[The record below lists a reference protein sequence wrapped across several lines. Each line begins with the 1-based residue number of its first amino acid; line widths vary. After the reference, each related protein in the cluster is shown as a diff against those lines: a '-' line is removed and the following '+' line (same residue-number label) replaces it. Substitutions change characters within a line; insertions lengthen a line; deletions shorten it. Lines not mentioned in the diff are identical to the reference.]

1 MPSLNIQ
8 NNLNVNDES
17 ASIAGESSVGVQSF
31 LLYSVE
37 DNAVVDA
44 GFAVNA
50 LSTEEEASS
59 ITGHANSSGLVPD
72 RIDLSGIDLEGT
84 GGIVPQVVIDNIY
97 NANKIA
103 QWEYAYNKSI
113 KNVTLTNVGRDYTIR
128 ITFLDD
134 SYVEDTVE
142 INTTVMD
149 LLGQWNAATNVPH
162 LQNGTG
168 NMGDIYKCNFAGT
181 ANFGGVDISFN
192 AGDLVMY
199 DGLVWD
205 KVSSGIGTGIFAR
218 NVYSFTATA
227 GQTSYTFPYIP
238 NQVDVFYNG
247 SRLPASEFIAT
258 SGSSVT
264 LLFSPLVGDLLTF
277 NAYVSASGEIA
288 GGGTAGSIAKWSA
301 TSQLTD
307 AVAGTDY
314 QQPITL
320 TTTGNGGN
328 ATFVNNVLN
337 IPREHY
343 VHDQQTALSSWVVT
357 HNMNKYPAVS
367 VVDTA
372 NDEVIGQV
380 TYNTLNQLTIT
391 FTAAFSGKAY
401 LN

>member
-31 LLYSVE
+31 LLYSAG
-37 DNAVVDA
+37 DNAVVDG

-72 RIDLSGIDLEGT
+72 RIDLSGIDLDGT
-84 GGIVPQVVIDNIY
+84 GGVVPQVVIDNIY

-103 QWEYAYNKSI
+103 QWEYAYNKSV
-113 KNVTLTNVGRDYTIR
+113 KTVTLTNVGRNYTIR

-142 INTTVMD
+142 INTSVMD
-149 LLGQWNAATNVPH
+149 LLGQWNAATNVPT
-162 LQNGTG
+162 LQNGVG
-168 NMGDIYKCNFAGT
+168 NVGDIYKCNYAGT
-181 ANFGGVDISFN
+181 ANFGGVDIVFN

-199 DGLVWD
+199 DGAVWD

-218 NVYSFTATA
+218 NVYSFNATA
-227 GQTSYTFPYIP
+227 GQIVYTFPYIP

-247 SRLPASEFIAT
+247 SRLPASDFIAT
-258 SGSSVT
+258 NGSNVT
-264 LLFSPLVGDLLTF
+264 LLFSPIAGDLLTF
-277 NAYVSASGEIA
+277 NAYVSVAGEIA
-288 GGGTAGSIAKWSA
+288 GGGTAGAMAKWSA

-307 AVAGTDY
+307 AVPGTDY
-314 QQPITL
+314 QEPITL
-320 TTTGNGGN
+320 TTNGNGGN
-328 ATFVNNVLN
+328 ATFVDNVLN

-343 VHDQQTALSSWVVT
+343 VHDQQTASASWTVT
-357 HNMNKYPAVS
+357 HNMNKFPAVS
-367 VVDTA
+367 IVDTA

>member
-17 ASIAGESSVGVQSF
+17 ASIAGQSSVGVQSF
-31 LLYSVE
+31 LLYSAG
-37 DNAVVDA
+37 DNAILDG

-72 RIDLSGIDLEGT
+72 RIDLSGIDLDGT
-84 GGIVPQVVIDNIY
+84 GGVVPQVVIDNIY

-103 QWEYAYNKSI
+103 QWEYAYNKSV
-113 KNVTLTNVGRDYTIR
+113 KTVTLTNVGRNYTIR

-134 SYVEDTVE
+134 TYVEDTVE
-142 INTTVMD
+142 INTSVMD
-149 LLGQWNAATNVPH
+149 LLGQWNAATNVPT
-162 LQNGTG
+162 LQNGVG
-168 NMGDIYKCNFAGT
+168 NVGDIYKCNYAGT
-181 ANFGGVDISFN
+181 ANFGGVDIVFN

-199 DGLVWD
+199 DGAVWD

-218 NVYSFTATA
+218 NVYSFNATA
-227 GQTSYTFPYIP
+227 GQIVYTFPYIP

-247 SRLPASEFIAT
+247 SRLPASDFIAT
-258 SGSSVT
+258 NGSNVT
-264 LLFSPLVGDLLTF
+264 LLFSPIVGDLLTF
-277 NAYVSASGEIA
+277 NAYVSVAGEIA
-288 GGGTAGSIAKWSA
+288 GGGTAGSLAKWNA

-307 AVAGTDY
+307 AVPGTDY
-314 QQPITL
+314 QEPITL
-320 TTTGNGGN
+320 TTNGNGGN
-328 ATFVNNVLN
+328 ATFVDNVLN
-337 IPREHY
+337 VPREHY
-343 VHDQQTALSSWVVT
+343 VHDQQTASASWTVT
-357 HNMNKYPAVS
+357 HNMNKFPAVS
-367 VVDTA
+367 IVDTA